1 MGNGTKHLRKEL
13 GILGVTSITAG
24 IVIGAGVFV
33 VTGIAAKYA
42 GALTWVSYAIGAIP
56 VILVG
61 LSTIMLNLMYP
72 VEGGES
78 YVYPTRVVNKYAG
91 FLSGWAMWLALIGPV
106 AITAKAFIMYVNA
119 LPGLETKLN
128 VVAGGVIVTIA
139 FFIINWIGLKTVKVI
154 QNILFL
160 FMVAGLGIYI
170 ILGLP
175 HLNSEYL
182 AMGAP
187 GGFSGVWKGASLL
200 IFAYAGLTLA
210 ADLGEEAKDP
220 AKTITWGII
229 LGITIPAILYIGAA
243 FVSTGVIPMDEFA
256 GSDAPFATVAG
267 KYMGT
272 FGVTFIILVAWAAIL
287 SSHNAE
293 QTVGTRIL
301 FGTSR
306 DKILPQSFTV
316 INKFGVPSN
325 ALILTAAVAIFLIIS
340 GTIQLVAEIVVAM
353 FLYNWIITHVAV
365 LMAPKTQPELFENAR
380 FKLNGWK
387 AIFPVAGI
395 IISVALLIYQGPKA
409 LLYSAIWL
417 AIGSIFYFIGYRSK
431 KEEVDKL
438 ITEWPRDRYL
448 EPTSQKTSDYS
459 DPAKSQALDQ
469 A

>member
-1 MGNGTKHLRKEL
+1 
-13 GILGVTSITAG
+13 
-24 IVIGAGVFV
+24 
-33 VTGIAAKYA
+33 
-42 GALTWVSYAIGAIP
+42 
-56 VILVG
+56 
-61 LSTIMLNLMYP
+61 
-72 VEGGES
+72 
-78 YVYPTRVVNKYAG
+78 
-91 FLSGWAMWLALIGPV
+91 
-106 AITAKAFIMYVNA
+106 
-119 LPGLETKLN
+119 
-128 VVAGGVIVTIA
+128 
-139 FFIINWIGLKTVKVI
+139 
-154 QNILFL
+154 
-160 FMVAGLGIYI
+160 MVAGLGIYI

-175 HLNSEYL
+175 HLNTEYL

-229 LGITIPAILYIGAA
+229 LGITIPALLYICAA

-256 GSDAPFATVAG
+256 GSDAPFAAVAG

-306 DKILPQSFTV
+306 DKILPQSFSA

-353 FLYNWIITHVAV
+353 FL
-365 LMAPKTQPELFENAR
+365 
-380 FKLNGWK
+380 
-387 AIFPVAGI
+387 
-395 IISVALLIYQGPKA
+395 
-409 LLYSAIWL
+409 
-417 AIGSIFYFIGYRSK
+417 
-431 KEEVDKL
+431 
-438 ITEWPRDRYL
+438 
-448 EPTSQKTSDYS
+448 
-459 DPAKSQALDQ
+459 
-469 A
+469 

>member
-1 MGNGTKHLRKEL
+1 MANGEKHLRKEL
-13 GILGVTSITAG
+13 GVLGVTAITAG

-42 GALTWVSYAIGAIP
+42 GAWTWISYAIGAVP

-61 LSTIMLNLMYP
+61 LSTVMLNLMYP

-78 YVYPTRVVNKYAG
+78 YVYPTRIVNKYAG

-119 LPGLETKLN
+119 LPGLDTKFDVLI
-128 VVAGGVIVTIA
+128 GGVIVTLV
-139 FFIINWIGLKTVKVI
+139 FFIINWIGIKTVKII
-154 QNILFL
+154 QNFLFI
-160 FMVAGLGIYI
+160 FMVAGLVIYI
-170 ILGLP
+170 ILCLP
-175 HLNSEYL
+175 HLNMENITM
-182 AMGAP
+182 AAP
-187 GGFSGVWKGASLL
+187 QGFAGVWKGASLL

-220 AKTITWGII
+220 AKTISWGIA
-229 LGITIPAILYIGAA
+229 LGVTIPAILYIASA
-243 FVSTGVIPMDEFA
+243 FVSTAVIPWQEFA
-256 GSDAPFATVAG
+256 GSDAPYAAVAG

-293 QTVGTRIL
+293 QTVGSRIL

-306 DKILPQSFTV
+306 DKLLPKAFAA

-325 ALILTAAVAIFLIIS
+325 SLILTAAVAVFLIIS

-365 LMAPKTQPELFENAR
+365 LMAPKTQPDLFKNAPL
-380 FKLNGWK
+380 KLSGWK
-387 AIFPVAGI
+387 AVCPVAGI
-395 IISVALLIYQGPKA
+395 IISASLLIYQGPKA
-409 LLYSAIWL
+409 LIYSAVWL
-417 AIGSIFYFIGYRSK
+417 AIGSIFYVVGYRTK

-438 ITEWPRDRYL
+438 IGEWPRDRYL
-448 EPTSQKTSDYS
+448 EATGVPDVTMEMDEEV
-459 DPAKSQALDQ
+459 
-469 A
+469 

>member
-1 MGNGTKHLRKEL
+1 MANGEKHLRQEL
-13 GILGVTSITAG
+13 GVLSVTAITAG
-24 IVIGAGVFV
+24 IVIGAGVFII
-33 VTGIAAKYA
+33 TGIAAKYA
-42 GALTWVSYAIGAIP
+42 GALTYVSYAIGAVP

-78 YVYPTRVVNKYAG
+78 YVYPTRVVNHYAG

-119 LPGLETKLN
+119 LPGLDTQLN
-128 VVAGGVIVTIA
+128 VIAGAVVVTVV
-139 FFIINWIGLKTVKVI
+139 FFIINWVGIKTVKVI

-160 FMVAGLGIYI
+160 FMVAGLVIYI

-175 HLNSEYL
+175 HLNGEYI
-182 AMGAP
+182 AMGSP
-187 GGFSGVWKGASLL
+187 KGFGGVWKGASLL

-210 ADLGEEAKDP
+210 ADLGEEAKNP
-220 AKTITWGII
+220 ARTISWGIT
-229 LGITIPAILYIGAA
+229 LGIVIPAILYILSA
-243 FVSTGVIPMDEFA
+243 FVSTGVIPWEQFA
-256 GSDAPFATVAG
+256 ASDAPYAAVAD
-267 KYMGT
+267 KYMGA

-306 DKILPQSFTV
+306 DKILPKAFTS
-316 INKFGVPSN
+316 INKFGVPGN
-325 ALILTAAVAIFLIIS
+325 ALILTVIVTLFLIIS

-365 LMAPKTQPELFENAR
+365 LMAPKTQSEFFQKAP

-387 AIFPVAGI
+387 AIVPVAGI
-395 IISVALLIYQGPKA
+395 IISVSLLVYQGPKA

-417 AIGSIFYFIGYRSK
+417 AIGSIFYFTGRAAK

-438 ITEWPRDRYL
+438 ISEWPRDRYL
-448 EPTSQKTSDYS
+448 EE
-459 DPAKSQALDQ
+459 
-469 A
+469 